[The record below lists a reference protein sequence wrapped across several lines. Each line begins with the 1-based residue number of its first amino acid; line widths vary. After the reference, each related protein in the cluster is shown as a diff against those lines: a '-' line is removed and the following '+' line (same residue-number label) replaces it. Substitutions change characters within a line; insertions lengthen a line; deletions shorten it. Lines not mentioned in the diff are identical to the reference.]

1 MKKLIGF
8 ILISFALAACADRK
22 AKSMDEAH
30 FSGNAE
36 PAPQATGEED
46 GASATQKSDKSN
58 VSEKAITSVAAQAS
72 KDSTRKFIKTVDM
85 EFRVKNVEQATYHL
99 ERMAVDMGGFVAHSH
114 LVSQQQ
120 YTDSK
125 PISKDSV
132 LESIFYVVRND
143 LQIRV
148 PDQKLDTT
156 LRQIAKW
163 VEYLDHRTIDAQD
176 VSIDILANKLS
187 QQDATE
193 ALSDANARKS
203 VEDVLS
209 AKQSR
214 SQSRVENLRLKDRVK
229 FSTLTLHF
237 YQREAV
243 YRTKAANIE
252 NIKAYRPGFFSRLG
266 DALSYSWELLQDLI
280 LGLFQTW
287 FIWLGLGGL
296 VWFIWWRRRK

>member
-22 AKSMDEAH
+22 ANSIDEKH
-30 FSGNAE
+30 FSRNAE
-36 PAPQATGEED
+36 AAPTEED
-46 GASATQKSDKSN
+46 KASASEKAENSN
-58 VSEKAITSVAAQAS
+58 VSEQAITSVAAQAA
-72 KDSTRKFIKTVDM
+72 KDSNRKFIKTVDM

-99 ERMAVDMGGFVAHSH
+99 ERLAVDMGGFVAHSH
-114 LVSQQQ
+114 LASQQQ
-120 YTDSK
+120 YTDTK

-148 PDQKLDTT
+148 PDKQLDST

-176 VSIDILANKLS
+176 VSIDLLANKLN
-187 QQDATE
+187 QEDATE
-193 ALSDANARKS
+193 ALSDANARKN
-203 VEDVLS
+203 VDEVLA
-209 AKQSR
+209 AKQSK
-214 SQSRVENLRLKDRVK
+214 SQSRVENLRLNDRVK
-229 FSTLTLHF
+229 FSTISLHF

-266 DALSYSWELLQDLI
+266 DAFAYSWELLQDLV
-280 LGLFQTW
+280 LGFFQTW

-296 VWFIWWRRRK
+296 VWFIWWKRRK